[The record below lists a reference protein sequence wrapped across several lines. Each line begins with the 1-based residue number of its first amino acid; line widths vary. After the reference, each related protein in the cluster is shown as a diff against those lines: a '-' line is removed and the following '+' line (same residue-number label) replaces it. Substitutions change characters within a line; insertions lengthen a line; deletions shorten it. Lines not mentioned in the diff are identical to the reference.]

1 MICDRPSLFVR
12 SLHRKYLEKLT
23 GPSTPAAAASS
34 SSSSSSGAVEAPVE
48 AEAPA
53 ETLIESDAADV
64 SNEVRRRR
72 ALEAVEK
79 RLRTSAE

>member
-34 SSSSSSGAVEAPVE
+34 SSSAAVE

-53 ETLIESDAADV
+53 ETLIESDAADM